1 MEWKS
6 AMQHSGA
13 SGRQAIFGP
22 VRAAGSAR
30 CALGVAWRG
39 ERLVGTTQRRGIDSR
54 RELLDAQGGCG
65 LRGECFL
72 VLSGATAWRSPF
84 EFVLGRASVARLA
97 AIEEVMRF
105 PFFSERNGSGYES
118 NGFRKFN

>member
-30 CALGVAWRG
+30 CAFVAAWRVA
-39 ERLVGTTQRRGIDSR
+39 RLGGTTQRRGIDSR

-65 LRGECFL
+65 LRGGCFL
-72 VLSGATAWRSPF
+72 VQMYLIQMYLNFLHPRGPAPVFFMSSYANF
-84 EFVLGRASVARLA
+84 F
-97 AIEEVMRF
+97 
-105 PFFSERNGSGYES
+105 FFSRVTVFLCHN
-118 NGFRKFN
+118 

>member
-1 MEWKS
+1 MGS

-13 SGRQAIFGP
+13 SGRQGIFGP

-54 RELLDAQGGCG
+54 RELLDAQGGCSG
-65 LRGECFL
+65 LRGGCFL
-72 VLSGATAWRSPF
+72 ILRGAMGCRSPSD
-84 EFVLGRASVARLA
+84 VGLRGISVVILA
-97 AIEEVMRF
+97 VI
-105 PFFSERNGSGYES
+105 Y
-118 NGFRKFN
+118 

>member
-1 MEWKS
+1 
-6 AMQHSGA
+6 MQHSGA

-22 VRAAGSAR
+22 VRAAGSAH

-72 VLSGATAWRSPF
+72 VQVYLIQMYLNFLHPRGPAPVFSCLLTLLFSSFAGDGI
-84 EFVLGRASVARLA
+84 FV
-97 AIEEVMRF
+97 
-105 PFFSERNGSGYES
+105 P
-118 NGFRKFN
+118 